1 MEWPSNEQCYAAMK
15 ELAEYYMEGEQLAYW
30 KALIGNGEKEGKFPP
45 GKGFL
50 HDIDQ
55 VIRVSP
61 KPSMPGRSE
70 LYQLICTVC
79 I

>member
-1 MEWPSNEQCYAAMK
+1 MEWPTNEQCYAAMK
-15 ELAEYYMEGEQLAYW
+15 ELAEYYMEGGQLEYW
-30 KALIGNGEKEGKFPP
+30 EMSIKQGELEGHFPP

-50 HDIDQ
+50 HDLDQ
-55 VIRVSP
+55 AIRVSS
-61 KPSMPGRSE
+61 KPAMKDKSE